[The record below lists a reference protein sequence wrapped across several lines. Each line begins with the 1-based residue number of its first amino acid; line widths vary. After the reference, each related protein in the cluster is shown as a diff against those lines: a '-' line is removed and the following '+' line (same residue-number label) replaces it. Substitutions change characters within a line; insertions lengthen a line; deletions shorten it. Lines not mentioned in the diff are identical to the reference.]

1 MVRPVTVHVRA
12 VVVVLV
18 VAPGDDVT
26 VYPVIEAKPL
36 LEGAVQDTTDWVFS
50 FDVAF
55 TAVGELGTVVGT
67 AAAEATE
74 ATDVPLRFVA
84 VTVNV

>member
-1 MVRPVTVHVRA
+1 
-12 VVVVLV
+12 
-18 VAPGDDVT
+18 
-26 VYPVIEAKPL
+26 
-36 LEGAVQDTTDWVFS
+36 VFS

-74 ATDVPLRFVA
+74 ATDVPLGFVA